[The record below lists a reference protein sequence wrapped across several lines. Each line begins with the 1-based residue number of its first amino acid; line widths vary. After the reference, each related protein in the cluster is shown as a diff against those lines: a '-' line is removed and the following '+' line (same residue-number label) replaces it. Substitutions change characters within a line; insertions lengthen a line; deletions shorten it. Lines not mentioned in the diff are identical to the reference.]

1 MSGTNI
7 LGIIGIAVVIYL
19 IGSLRV
25 LRQYERGVVFLLG
38 KFEGARGPGLALIF
52 VPIQQMVRVSLRTVT
67 MQIPSQKLITKDNV
81 SIDIA
86 AVAYYHIS
94 DPEKAVIVIEN
105 VYNAINQISQ
115 TTVRNVVGRFSLDQ
129 LLSDTAGINLQI
141 KNVIDGHT
149 EPWGTKVTAV
159 EIKDIVL
166 PDNMQRAMAQEAEAE
181 RERRAKIVA
190 AEGEYQAAVKLG
202 QAADIITEHP
212 VALQLRTLQTMAE
225 ISVEKNSTI
234 IFPAQFMTTAGRKP
248 SGGCRRIQHQNSLG
262 VNPGAV
268 AIQAAAIRDRDQAR
282 LLSPGRSDGSSPRL
296 STISLTCRGSSR
308 CRILREGSKKVLIKV
323 DARIAAHSQG
333 QKRLWRPFDR
343 HVGSTSK

>member
-1 MSGTNI
+1 MDMTYVFVI
-7 LGIIGIAVVIYL
+7 LGLALVLYL
-19 IGSLRV
+19 MGWLRV
-25 LRQYERGVVFLLG
+25 LRQYERGVVFLIG
-38 KFEGARGPGLALIF
+38 KFKGVRGAGLTLIF
-52 VPIQQMVRVSLRTVT
+52 APVQQMVRVSLRTVT
-67 MQIPSQKLITKDNV
+67 MQIPSQKIITKDNV

-129 LLSDTAGINLQI
+129 LLSDTASINLQI

-149 EPWGTKVTAV
+149 EPWGTQVTAV
-159 EIKDIVL
+159 EIKDIML
-166 PDNMQRAMAQEAEAE
+166 PENMQRAMAKEAEAE

-225 ISVEKNSTI
+225 ISIERNSTI
-234 IFPAQFMTTAGRKP
+234 IFPAQFMATV
-248 SGGCRRIQHQNSLG
+248 QD
-262 VNPGAV
+262 AV
-268 AIQAAAIRDRDQAR
+268 ASMKKDSA
-282 LLSPGRSDGSSPRL
+282 
-296 STISLTCRGSSR
+296 SR
-308 CRILREGSKKVLIKV
+308 
-323 DARIAAHSQG
+323 
-333 QKRLWRPFDR
+333 
-343 HVGSTSK
+343 